1 MDFKSIPQKY
11 RPIPFWSWNEKLETE
26 ETKNQI
32 QKMNDVGMGGFFMH
46 ARGGLQTEYMG
57 DEWFENVEESIKKA
71 SELGMYAWAYDEN
84 GWPSGFGDG
93 AVNGLGIE
101 YQQKYLRMSENEP
114 TENVIAKCGE
124 HWFYYDV
131 NPFYVDTLDK
141 KVVEKFIEVSYK
153 PYYERFGK
161 SLTGFFT
168 DEPQISRNGIPWSFV
183 FRDEYKKRYNED
195 IYEHLEELFLS
206 VNDYKQTRVNFWYM
220 VTDLFVNA
228 YIKQIHDK
236 CTQWGYKL
244 TGHMSEEESMLIQ
257 VTPNGACMPHYE
269 YFDIPGMDWLGRDIF
284 DCLTP
289 MQLSSVCEQLGKKQV
304 MAETFALCG
313 HNVSLAELKGIYEWQ
328 MVHGINIMC
337 QHLEGYSIRGIRKR
351 DYPPAM
357 YYQQPWWSEYD
368 KFIDSMSRIGMIL
381 LEGHKKAEVL
391 IIHPQ
396 TTAWSMYDNS
406 KNEGIEELNNE
417 LLAVM
422 KKLEQKHVAY
432 HLGDEMIMERYARVE
447 NGRLIVGEQEYRK
460 VICSCCDI
468 LLPNTQRLLDEFVKT
483 GGNITEADEIKEN
496 NVTDCGE
503 ITYKK
508 VTYDDFD
515 VHYFVNTSGDRKSAK
530 INVEGQK
537 LDIYSGDLFDFCNDY
552 EFEPWGSL
560 MVIDKG
566 TQNNKLEKSEKTY
579 IKPYGEFEITE
590 PVINMLTLDKCD
602 YYFDGELQ
610 EKNGYVLN
618 ICERAN
624 KLERRVQIHQDYKV
638 NIKTIPNKLYLVCE
652 TPEKFKIC
660 VNGDKI
666 DKTITGTIVD
676 RSFKM
681 IDISKHVKCGENI
694 ISFDID
700 FEQSAQM
707 YENLKKAQIFESEK
721 NRLVYDVEIEAIYLA
736 GDFSVTTTGRWEKL
750 EKNAQRYFGDFEID
764 TPKKYVNIKN
774 IERQGFPFFC
784 GELTIEG
791 EIEIEGENPVL
802 DLDIK
807 GINAIRVEIEGTQKV
822 MISDNQ
828 LPLKEFGVSGKTKIK
843 LTLINNLRNLLGP
856 HHLPC
861 GESYNVGPRQFFKEP
876 CVWNTNPEWDDN
888 YCLCEMGI

>member
-1 MDFKSIPQKY
+1 
-11 RPIPFWSWNEKLETE
+11 
-26 ETKNQI
+26 
-32 QKMNDVGMGGFFMH
+32 
-46 ARGGLQTEYMG
+46 
-57 DEWFENVEESIKKA
+57 
-71 SELGMYAWAYDEN
+71 
-84 GWPSGFGDG
+84 
-93 AVNGLGIE
+93 
-101 YQQKYLRMSENEP
+101 
-114 TENVIAKCGE
+114 
-124 HWFYYDV
+124 
-131 NPFYVDTLDK
+131 
-141 KVVEKFIEVSYK
+141 
-153 PYYERFGK
+153 
-161 SLTGFFT
+161 
-168 DEPQISRNGIPWSFV
+168 
-183 FRDEYKKRYNED
+183 
-195 IYEHLEELFLS
+195 
-206 VNDYKQTRVNFWYM
+206 
-220 VTDLFVNA
+220 
-228 YIKQIHDK
+228 
-236 CTQWGYKL
+236 
-244 TGHMSEEESMLIQ
+244 
-257 VTPNGACMPHYE
+257 
-269 YFDIPGMDWLGRDIF
+269 
-284 DCLTP
+284 
-289 MQLSSVCEQLGKKQV
+289 
-304 MAETFALCG
+304 
-313 HNVSLAELKGIYEWQ
+313 
-328 MVHGINIMC
+328 
-337 QHLEGYSIRGIRKR
+337 
-351 DYPPAM
+351 
-357 YYQQPWWSEYD
+357 
-368 KFIDSMSRIGMIL
+368 
-381 LEGHKKAEVL
+381 
-391 IIHPQ
+391 
-396 TTAWSMYDNS
+396 
-406 KNEGIEELNNE
+406 IEELNNE

-508 VTYDDFD
+508 VTYDNFD

-721 NRLVYDVEIEAIYLA
+721 NKLVYDVEIEAIYLA
-736 GDFSVTTTGRWEKL
+736 GDFSVATTGRWEKL

-764 TPKKYVNIKN
+764 APGKYVNIKN

-861 GESYNVGPRQFFKEP
+861 GESYEVGPRQFFKEP

>member
-1 MDFKSIPQKY
+1 MDFKKIPKKY

-57 DEWFENVEESIKKA
+57 DKWFENVEESIKKA
-71 SELGMYAWAYDEN
+71 TELGMYAWAYDEN
-84 GWPSGFGDG
+84 GWPSGFGNG
-93 AVNGLGIE
+93 VVNGLGIE
-101 YQQKYLRMSENEP
+101 YKQKYLRMSETEP
-114 TENVIAKCGE
+114 SENVITKCGE

-141 KVVEKFIEVSYK
+141 KVIEKFIEVAYK
-153 PYYERFGK
+153 PYYERFGN

-168 DEPQISRNGIPWSFV
+168 DEPQVSRNGIPWSFL

-206 VNDYKQTRVNFWYM
+206 VNNYKQTRVNFWYM

-228 YIKQIHDK
+228 YIKQIHDQ
-236 CTQWGYKL
+236 CSQWGYKL

-269 YFDIPGMDWLGRDIF
+269 YYDIPGMDWLGRDVF

-304 MAETFALCG
+304 MAETFAMCG

-368 KFIDSMSRIGMIL
+368 KFISSMSRVGMIL
-381 LEGHKKAEVL
+381 SEGHKKAEVL

-396 TTAWSMYDNS
+396 TTAWTMYDNS

-422 KKLEQKHVAY
+422 KKLEQKHIAY
-432 HLGDEMIMERYARVE
+432 HLGDEMLMERYARVK
-447 NGRLIVGEQEYRK
+447 NGRLIVGEQEYSK
-460 VICSCCDI
+460 VICSCCDV
-468 LLPNTQRLLDEFVKT
+468 LLPNTQRLLDEFTKT
-483 GGNITEADEIKEN
+483 GGSITEADEIEDN
-496 NVTDCGE
+496 NVTDSKE

-508 VTYDDFD
+508 VTYDDFT
-515 VHYFVNTSGDRKSAK
+515 VHYFVNTSGDRKSAR
-530 INVEGQK
+530 INVDGQK
-537 LDIYSGDLFDFCNDY
+537 LDIYSGDLIDFCADY

-566 TQNNKLEKSEKTY
+566 TQNIKLQKSEKTY
-579 IKPYGEFEITE
+579 IRPCGEFEITE

-602 YYFDGELQ
+602 YYFDGVLQ

-638 NIKTIPNKLYLVCE
+638 NIKTVPDKLYLVCE

-660 VNGDKI
+660 VNGEEI
-666 DKTITGTIVD
+666 DRTITGTIVD

-681 IDISKHVKCGENI
+681 IDISKYVKCGENI

-721 NRLVYDVEIEAIYLA
+721 NKLVYDIEIEAIYLA

-750 EKNAQRYFGDFEID
+750 EKNAVRYFGDFEID
-764 TPKKYVNIKN
+764 TPRKYVNIKN
-774 IERQGFPFFC
+774 IENQGFPFFC
-784 GELTIEG
+784 GELTVEG

-807 GINAIRVEIEGTQKV
+807 GINAIRVEIATTQKV

-828 LPLKEFGVSGKTKIK
+828 LSLKEFGVSGKTKIK

-861 GESYNVGPRQFFKEP
+861 GESYAVGPSQFFKEP

>member
-1 MDFKSIPQKY
+1 
-11 RPIPFWSWNEKLETE
+11 
-26 ETKNQI
+26 
-32 QKMNDVGMGGFFMH
+32 
-46 ARGGLQTEYMG
+46 
-57 DEWFENVEESIKKA
+57 
-71 SELGMYAWAYDEN
+71 
-84 GWPSGFGDG
+84 
-93 AVNGLGIE
+93 
-101 YQQKYLRMSENEP
+101 MSKTEP
-114 TENVIAKCGE
+114 TENVITKCGE

-141 KVVEKFIEVSYK
+141 KVIEKFIEVSYK

-195 IYEHLEELFLS
+195 ISEHLEELFLG

-313 HNVSLAELKGIYEWQ
+313 HNVSIAELKGIYEWQ

-381 LEGHKKAEVL
+381 SEGHKKAEVL

-508 VTYDDFD
+508 VTYDNFD

-721 NRLVYDVEIEAIYLA
+721 NKLVYDVEIEAIYLA
-736 GDFSVTTTGRWEKL
+736 GDFSVATTGRWEKL

-764 TPKKYVNIKN
+764 APGKYVNIKN

-861 GESYNVGPRQFFKEP
+861 GESYEVGPRQFFKEP